1 VSGAGGRLQVT
12 GYRVQEG
19 RSHVNRSRG
28 GKGVRGEE
36 RVSGKGRKGCQER
49 VKKLTISRRDAEAQR
64 FELNNCFIFFVDS
77 APLRLCA
84 R

>member
-1 VSGAGGRLQVT
+1 MWKWFSPPTPFL
-12 GYRVQEG
+12 
-19 RSHVNRSRG
+19 
-28 GKGVRGEE
+28 
-36 RVSGKGRKGCQER
+36 ER

-84 R
+84 IYPCLRVNFFTPP